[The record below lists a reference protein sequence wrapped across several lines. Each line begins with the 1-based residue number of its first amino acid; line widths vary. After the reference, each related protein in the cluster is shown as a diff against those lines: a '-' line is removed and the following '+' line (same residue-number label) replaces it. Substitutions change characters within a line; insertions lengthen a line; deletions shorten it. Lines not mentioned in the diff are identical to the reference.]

1 MLQAWQLYKEDRSRE
16 LIDEN
21 LAKSCNLSEVLRSIH
36 VGLLCVQQFPEDR
49 PNMSAVVM
57 MLSNDG
63 ILPHPNQP
71 GFFTERNV
79 LNIECSSSSQI
90 ANSRNDITVTLLEPR

>member
-1 MLQAWQLYKEDRSRE
+1 MLQGWKLYKKDRSIE

-21 LAKSCNLSEVLRSIH
+21 FANSSNLSEVLRSIH

-57 MLSNDG
+57 MLSNEG
-63 ILPHPNQP
+63 ILPHPNEP
-71 GFFTERNV
+71 GFFTQRNV
-79 LNIECSSSSQI
+79 LNIEGSSSSQI
-90 ANSRNDITVTLLEPR
+90 ANSRNDITITLLDPR